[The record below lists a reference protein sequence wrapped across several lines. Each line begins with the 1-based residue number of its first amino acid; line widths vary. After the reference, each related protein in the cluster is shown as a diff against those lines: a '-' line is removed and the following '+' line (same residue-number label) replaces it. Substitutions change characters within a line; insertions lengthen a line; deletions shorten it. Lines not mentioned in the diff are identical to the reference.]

1 MNGCKKMVRGLSALL
16 LTATLL
22 FTGMMLPAKSWAV
35 TSAPGVWD
43 LMVFGNYD
51 MVSPNNGDVFQN
63 YASIPNVTT
72 PTWKNQLN
80 NGYGAGLGLA
90 YWFNDTIAFRLM
102 AQGNFFQASSSA
114 LFKTTASESAPIT
127 GGFEAKLYGDTDY
140 YVYALVDAGAAYEL
154 SLPNTSSP
162 ALSATGSTNAWSS
175 YGDAGL
181 GLNLDYVFVEVK
193 VAYLMDF
200 MPKSASSQ
208 NAFWYIP
215 VTAGFNF

>member
-1 MNGCKKMVRGLSALL
+1 MNGCKKTIKGLSALL

-51 MVSPNNGDVFQN
+51 MVSPNTGAVMQN
-63 YASIPNVTT
+63 SST
-72 PTWKNQLN
+72 PTWNNELN

-102 AQGNFFQASSSA
+102 VQGNFSQVSSSVVSKMA
-114 LFKTTASESAPIT
+114 YESAPIT

-154 SLPNTSSP
+154 GLPNTSSP
-162 ALSATGSTNAWSS
+162 TLSATGSTNAWSS

-193 VAYLMDF
+193 VAYLMDS
-200 MPKSASSQ
+200 MPKTAGQ
-208 NAFWYIP
+208 NALWYIP

>member
-1 MNGCKKMVRGLSALL
+1 MNGCKKTVKGLSALL

-51 MVSPNNGDVFQN
+51 MVSPNTGAVMQN
-63 YASIPNVTT
+63 SST
-72 PTWKNQLN
+72 PTWNNELN

-102 AQGNFFQASSSA
+102 VQGNFSQVSSSV
-114 LFKTTASESAPIT
+114 ASKMAYESAPIT

-154 SLPNTSSP
+154 GLPNTSSP
-162 ALSATGSTNAWSS
+162 TLSATGSTNAWSS

-193 VAYLMDF
+193 VAYLMDS
-200 MPKSASSQ
+200 MPKTAGQ
-208 NAFWYIP
+208 NAL
-215 VTAGFNF
+215 

>member
-1 MNGCKKMVRGLSALL
+1 MNGCKKTVKGLSALL

-35 TSAPGVWD
+35 TSAPGVWN

-51 MVSPNNGDVFQN
+51 MVSPNTGAVMQN
-63 YASIPNVTT
+63 SST
-72 PTWKNQLN
+72 PTWNNELN

-102 AQGNFFQASSSA
+102 VQGNFVQVSSSV
-114 LFKTTASESAPIT
+114 ASKMAYESAPIT

-154 SLPNTSSP
+154 GLPNTTSP
-162 ALSATGSTNAWSS
+162 TLSATGSTNAWSS
-175 YGDAGL
+175 YGDVGL
-181 GLNLDYVFVEVK
+181 GVNLDYVFVEVK
-193 VAYLMDF
+193 IAYLMDS
-200 MPKSASSQ
+200 MPKTAGQ
-208 NAFWYIP
+208 NALWYIP